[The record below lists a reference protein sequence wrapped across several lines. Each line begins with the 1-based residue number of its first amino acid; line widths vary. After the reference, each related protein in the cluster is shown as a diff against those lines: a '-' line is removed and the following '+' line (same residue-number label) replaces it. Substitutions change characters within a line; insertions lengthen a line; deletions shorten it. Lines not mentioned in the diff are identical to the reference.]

1 MKICSLLPSGTE
13 ILYALGLGDQITGV
27 SDLCD
32 YPPQAA
38 AKPVVSR
45 SKIDPSVLSSEEVEA
60 AMIDLLR
67 SGENP
72 YEIDEDW
79 LAWES
84 PDVILTQDL
93 CHICEVNSGEVNSVV
108 RGMEV
113 QPRVVE
119 LNPRTFEDVLHS
131 IEQVGAVCN
140 ARAPARELVASLRSR
155 VRSITD
161 TLGPEVRR
169 PKVFSLEGVNPL
181 VAGGHW
187 IPDLLNLAGGDQA
200 ILQPGCPAKR
210 LDWEE
215 VRSYAP
221 DKLYVDLCS
230 SDIARGRREVPWLA
244 AQPGWNGLPAVI
256 TGEVY
261 LIDHVYFSRPGPR
274 IVEGIEIL
282 AQLTHP
288 DRFTGMVPAGT
299 VAKLNAAAY
308 RSGYDIGRCF
318 SPFQ

>member
-38 AKPVVSR
+38 DKPVVSR
-45 SKIDPSVLSSEEVEA
+45 SKIDPSALSSEEVEA

-79 LAWES
+79 LARES

-93 CHICEVNSGEVNSVV
+93 CHVCEVDSGEVNTAV

-131 IEQVGAVCN
+131 IEQVGAACN
-140 ARAPARELVASLRSR
+140 ARGPARELVASLRGR

-161 TLGPEVRR
+161 NLGPEVRR
-169 PKVFSLEGVNPL
+169 PRVFSLEGVNPL

-200 ILQPGCPAKR
+200 LLPPGCPAKR

-244 AQPGWNGLPAVI
+244 AQPGWNDLPAVLA
-256 TGEVY
+256 GEVY

-288 DRFTGMVPAGT
+288 GRFAGLVPAGT
-299 VAKLNAAAY
+299 VAKLDAAAY
-308 RSGYDIGRCF
+308 RSGDDIGRCF

>member
-38 AKPVVSR
+38 DKPVVSR
-45 SKIDPSVLSSEEVEA
+45 SKIDPSVLSSEEVET

-79 LAWES
+79 LARES

-93 CHICEVNSGEVNSVV
+93 CHVCEVDSGAVNTVV

-119 LNPRTFEDVLHS
+119 LNPRTFEDVLRS

-140 ARAPARELVASLRSR
+140 ARGPAQGLVASLRGR

-161 TLGPEVRR
+161 RLGPEVRR
-169 PKVFSLEGVNPL
+169 PRVFSLEGVNPL

-200 ILQPGCPAKR
+200 ILPPGCPAKR

-244 AQPGWNGLPAVI
+244 AQPGWNDLPAVLA
-256 TGEVY
+256 GEVY

-299 VAKLNAAAY
+299 VAKLDAAAY
-308 RSGYDIGRCF
+308 RSGDDIGRCF

>member
-38 AKPVVSR
+38 YKPVVSR

-79 LAWES
+79 LARES

-93 CHICEVNSGEVNSVV
+93 CHVCEVDSGAVNTVV

-140 ARAPARELVASLRSR
+140 ARGPAQVLVASLRGR

-169 PKVFSLEGVNPL
+169 PRVFSLEGVNPL

-200 ILQPGCPAKR
+200 ILPPGCPAKR

-215 VRSYAP
+215 VRTYAP

-244 AQPGWNGLPAVI
+244 AQLGWNDLPAVLA
-256 TGEVY
+256 GEVY

-288 DRFTGMVPAGT
+288 DRFTGMAPAGT
-299 VAKLNAAAY
+299 VAKLDAAAY
-308 RSGYDIGRCF
+308 RSGDDIGRCF

>member
-38 AKPVVSR
+38 EKPVVSR

-79 LAWES
+79 LARES

-93 CHICEVNSGEVNSVV
+93 CHICEVDSGEVNSVV

-140 ARAPARELVASLRSR
+140 ARAPARELVASLRCR

-244 AQPGWNGLPAVI
+244 AQPGWNDLPAVI

-308 RSGYDIGRCF
+308 RSGDDIGRCF

>member
-38 AKPVVSR
+38 DKPVVSR
-45 SKIDPSVLSSEEVEA
+45 SKIDPSALSSEEVEA
-60 AMIDLLR
+60 AMIHLLR

-79 LAWES
+79 LARES

-93 CHICEVNSGEVNSVV
+93 CHICEVDSGEVNSVV

-131 IEQVGAVCN
+131 IEHVGAVCN
-140 ARAPARELVASLRSR
+140 ARGPAQLLVASLRGR

-169 PKVFSLEGVNPL
+169 PRVFSLEGVNPL

-200 ILQPGCPAKR
+200 ILAPGCPAKR

-244 AQPGWNGLPAVI
+244 AQPGWNDLPAVLA
-256 TGEVY
+256 GEVY

-299 VAKLNAAAY
+299 VAKLAAAAY
-308 RSGYDIGRCF
+308 RFGGDIGRCF

>member
-38 AKPVVSR
+38 DKPVVSR

-79 LAWES
+79 LARES

-93 CHICEVNSGEVNSVV
+93 CHICEVDSGEVNTAV

-140 ARAPARELVASLRSR
+140 ARGAAQVLVASLRRR
-155 VRSITD
+155 VRSITH

-169 PKVFSLEGVNPL
+169 PRVFSLEGVNPL

-200 ILQPGCPAKR
+200 ILPPGCPAKR

-244 AQPGWNGLPAVI
+244 AQPGWNDLPAVLA
-256 TGEVY
+256 GEVY

-288 DRFTGMVPAGT
+288 DRFTGMVPAGI
-299 VAKLNAAAY
+299 VAKLDAAAY
-308 RSGYDIGRCF
+308 RSGDDIGRCF

>member
-38 AKPVVSR
+38 DKPVVSR

-79 LAWES
+79 LARES

-93 CHICEVNSGEVNSVV
+93 CHICEVDSGEVNTAV

-131 IEQVGAVCN
+131 IEQVGAACN
-140 ARAPARELVASLRSR
+140 ARGPAQELVASLRGR

-161 TLGPEVRR
+161 NLGPEVRR
-169 PKVFSLEGVNPL
+169 PRVFSLEGVNPL

-200 ILQPGCPAKR
+200 LLPPGCPAKR

-244 AQPGWNGLPAVI
+244 AQPGWNDLPAVLA
-256 TGEVY
+256 GEVY

-288 DRFTGMVPAGT
+288 DRFTGMAPAGT
-299 VAKLNAAAY
+299 VAKLDAAAY
-308 RSGYDIGRCF
+308 RSGDDIGRCF
-318 SPFQ
+318 SPFR